1 MLTVLTIFI
10 LYNISNSMKI
20 IVTYSFGAF
29 LFVQSSNI
37 LHHFYTNTDYN
48 FHIFYFFS
56 NFPVLAV
63 LSPLFSRCFS
73 FFILFVV
80 LCRRFNRPCL
90 QIFVLE
96 RWIASYI
103 SPCLSNDLASGQ
115 VSDGFPSSMMR
126 HVCKLQISL
135 CSIVLEFS
143 LLTLNNNWPK

>member
-1 MLTVLTIFI
+1 MYFYLYKVLT
-10 LYNISNSMKI
+10 
-20 IVTYSFGAF
+20 
-29 LFVQSSNI
+29 
-37 LHHFYTNTDYN
+37 FYT
-48 FHIFYFFS
+48 IFVRTSIIISTYFTSFLPS
-56 NFPVLAV
+56 LFLLFYGPYFLAV
-63 LSPLFSRCFS
+63 FS